1 MDICSKAFQGET
13 TGTLVDLATAAA
25 AAPALRIAGAL
36 ARAPLAYGDIT
47 GLTTWFVL
55 SMRSEGERTQGD
67 VDVAA

>member
-1 MDICSKAFQGET
+1 MDICSNALNGET
-13 TGTLVDLATAAA
+13 TGKMVDVATAAA

-55 SMRSEGERTQGD
+55 SMRSEGEGNQGD